1 MTTPYQ
7 FAHNAYAAL
16 LQEAFAYLSDGE
28 ESGEIR
34 RVAGRLMLLRRQ
46 GKLAFATMRDSTGEI
61 QLFALDGIAERFDEF
76 AKLHLGDWV
85 GVTGEVV
92 RTKRGE
98 LSIKVAQWEL
108 LAQAQ
113 RNFGDKWAG
122 IADFD
127 LRYRHRE
134 ADLWANDVSR
144 RSLQRRSDMM
154 RVARERCWA
163 AGFMEV
169 ETPILNATASG
180 ASARPFVTRHHA
192 LDSDFYLRVAPE
204 LWLKRLVVG
213 GFERVFELGRVFRNE
228 GVSPRHNPEFTMLEL
243 YAAYWD
249 YEDMMSF
256 VEEFVSGVVRDV
268 LGTTAI
274 DYQGRTL
281 SFTAPWPR
289 RTMAELTSEALGKE
303 VSVHTPREE
312 LAGYCREHGIDVHP
326 SWGAGRCLAELFE
339 NLAESSL
346 WDATFVTEHPVEI
359 SPLSRRSRRD
369 PEVTERFES
378 YAAGRELS
386 NGFSEL
392 NDPIEQRAR
401 FEEQARLAAAGQDE
415 TMPIDED
422 YIMAL
427 EWGLPPTAGL
437 GVGMDRL
444 AMLIADEPNI
454 KEVIAFPTLKP
465 IPRDAARGP
474 LDIDVER
481 LISSGEDPPAAT

>member
-1 MTTPYQ
+1 VTTPYQ
-7 FAHNAYAAL
+7 FAHDAYAAP
-16 LQEAFAYLSDGE
+16 LQHAFAHLSDGE

-34 RVAGRLMLLRRQ
+34 RVAGRLMLMRRQ

-61 QLFALDGIAERFDEF
+61 QLFGLDGIADNFDEF
-76 AKLHLGDWV
+76 TKLHLGDWV
-85 GVTGEVV
+85 GVSGEVV

-98 LSIKVAQWEL
+98 LSIKVASWER
-108 LAQAQ
+108 LAEAQ

-122 IADFD
+122 IADIE

-134 ADLWANDVSR
+134 ADLWANETSR

-154 RVARERCWA
+154 RAARERCWA

-180 ASARPFVTRHHA
+180 APARPFVTRHNA
-192 LDSDFYLRVAPE
+192 FDSDFYLRVAPE
-204 LWLKRLVVG
+204 LWLKRLIVG

-256 VEEFVSGVVRDV
+256 VEEFVSGIVRDV
-268 LGTTAI
+268 LGTTEI

-281 SFTAPWPR
+281 SFTAPWAR
-289 RTMAELTSEALGKE
+289 RPMAELASEALGKE
-303 VSVHTPREE
+303 VSVHTPRDV
-312 LAGYCREHGIDVHP
+312 LAGYLRDHGVEVHA

-339 NLAESSL
+339 TLAESSL
-346 WDATFVTEHPVEI
+346 WDATFVTEHPVEV

-392 NDPIEQRAR
+392 NDPVEQRVR
-401 FEEQARLAAAGQDE
+401 FEDQARLAAAGEDE

-437 GVGMDRL
+437 GIGMDRL

-465 IPRDAARGP
+465 LRD
-474 LDIDVER
+474 
-481 LISSGEDPPAAT
+481 